1 MKMDVPDAGVSLGAA
16 SFQPSSKTA
25 QTLPPIP
32 PNAHRFV
39 LMRHGES
46 EFNNANIFTGW
57 CDVALTQRGVVE
69 SIEAGQVFASHELT
83 FRKCYSSLLTRAIV
97 TAQRSLEAGGISY
110 TPLQYDWRLAERHYG
125 AFQGLSKEQTVAR
138 LGREKVQKYRRSF
151 TAKPPLM
158 TPEHP
163 HYENIMN
170 DPRYRNLKGI
180 PVGESLEDCQKR
192 VVAAF
197 EDIVKDVSTSTN
209 AEYESDYS
217 LVVAHNNTLRALV
230 MHLDEIPV
238 DEIESFSIPTA
249 IPFYYDI
256 DKATGKVVSTS
267 IQNAARE
274 DAADKIADGSKFRG
288 IYISDERK
296 KKSFLERRRA
306 TNDPWLWALH
316 DHQVTNSM
324 LVTDDEDDDVS
335 ASEGMEGLVAD
346 AKHNTDQFCIKKKN
360 CCPPA

>member
-1 MKMDVPDAGVSLGAA
+1 
-16 SFQPSSKTA
+16 
-25 QTLPPIP
+25 
-32 PNAHRFV
+32 
-39 LMRHGES
+39 MRHGES

-110 TPLQYDWRLAERHYG
+110 TPLQYDWRFAERHYG

-138 LGREKVQKYRRSF
+138 LGRERVHKYRRSF

-163 HYENIMN
+163 HYEIINN

-180 PVGESLEDCQKR
+180 PLGESLEDCQKR

-197 EDIVKDVSTSTN
+197 QDICQEVSTSTN
-209 AEYESDYS
+209 AQSESDYS
-217 LVVAHNNTLRALV
+217 LIVAHNNTLRALV
-230 MHLDEIPV
+230 MHLDDIPV

-256 DKATGKVVSTS
+256 DKATGKVVSTG
-267 IQNAARE
+267 IQNAAGE
-274 DAADKIADGSKFRG
+274 DAADKIAVGSKFRG
-288 IYISDERK
+288 LYISDERK

-324 LVTDDEDDDVS
+324 LVSNDEDDGDTDTD
-335 ASEGMEGLVAD
+335 EQGMEGLVAD
-346 AKHNTDQFCIKKKN
+346 AKENTELFSSVLH
-360 CCPPA
+360 

>member
-1 MKMDVPDAGVSLGAA
+1 
-16 SFQPSSKTA
+16 
-25 QTLPPIP
+25 
-32 PNAHRFV
+32 
-39 LMRHGES
+39 
-46 EFNNANIFTGW
+46 
-57 CDVALTQRGVVE
+57 
-69 SIEAGQVFASHELT
+69 
-83 FRKCYSSLLTRAIV
+83 
-97 TAQRSLEAGGISY
+97 
-110 TPLQYDWRLAERHYG
+110 
-125 AFQGLSKEQTVAR
+125 
-138 LGREKVQKYRRSF
+138 
-151 TAKPPLM
+151 
-158 TPEHP
+158 
-163 HYENIMN
+163 
-170 DPRYRNLKGI
+170 
-180 PVGESLEDCQKR
+180 

-197 EDIVKDVSTSTN
+197 QDIVEDVSTSTN

-256 DKATGKVVSTS
+256 DKGTGKVVPTGV
-267 IQNAARE
+267 QNTE
-274 DAADKIADGSKFRG
+274 GENAADKIADGSKFRG

-324 LVTDDEDDDVS
+324 LVTDDEDDVS

-346 AKHNTDQFCIKKKN
+346 AKQNTKLFTSV
-360 CCPPA
+360 PH